1 MNMFRLSV
9 LLCATI
15 FVTLLVA
22 GRDNGQMRPGL
33 AAAVAAGEEI
43 VVIERRE
50 APPVSRLASEPAQ
63 IVAAAVGPVA
73 APEPDLAPVVQASYT
88 PEAPAPREAAPAP
101 VFTLSAL
108 PATVMEPASTEQ
120 AAAEDAAVI
129 EGAVWYVISSRVNVR
144 QEPNT
149 ESAVVDRLVRGE
161 AVTVNFTEGSEWA
174 QVRIEGDGLEGFV
187 ALRLLS
193 PTAP

>member
-1 MNMFRLSV
+1 MFRLSV

-33 AAAVAAGEEI
+33 AAAIAAGEEI
-43 VVIERRE
+43 VVIERHE
-50 APPVSRLASEPAQ
+50 AEVTTVAPASEPVQ

-73 APEPDLAPVVQASYT
+73 APEAAPVVQASYT
-88 PEAPAPREAAPAP
+88 PEAPAVQEDAPAP

-108 PATVMEPASTEQ
+108 PTTVMEPA
-120 AAAEDAAVI
+120 AAEPETARDAVPAD
-129 EGAVWYVISSRVNVR
+129 GSVWYVTSSRVNVR
-144 QEPNT
+144 QEPTT
-149 ESAVVDRLVRGE
+149 ESAVVDRLTRGE

-174 QVRIEGDGLEGFV
+174 QVRIEGDGLEGYV